1 MNFLSATAIYQQIGD
16 YVCEN
21 ILLGKWAEGSKI
33 PSIRDLAVA
42 IEVNPNTVLRSYN
55 YLQEKE
61 IIQNQRGL
69 GYFVAEKGYEKTKRH
84 LTDGFVNTELPRIF
98 KTMDLLKFSCDDL
111 KPYHAEYQKTHK
123 N

>member
-1 MNFLSATAIYQQIGD
+1 MNFSNAPAIYQQIGD
-16 YVCEN
+16 YVCEH
-21 ILLGKWAEGSKI
+21 ILLGKWVEGAKI
-33 PSIRDLAVA
+33 PSIREMAVA

-69 GYFVAEKGYEKTKRH
+69 GYFVSEKGLEKTKRH
-84 LTDGFVNTELPRIF
+84 LTDGFVKTELPRVF
-98 KTMDLLKFSCDDL
+98 KTMDLLHFDVNDL
-111 KPYHAEYQKTHK
+111 KPYYARYQKAHK

>member
-1 MNFLSATAIYQQIGD
+1 MNFQSASAIYQQIGD

-21 ILLGKWAEGSKI
+21 ILLGNWAEGSKI
-33 PSIRDLAVA
+33 PSIRELAVA

-69 GYFVAEKGYEKTKRH
+69 GYFVAEHGLEKTRRH
-84 LTDGFVNTELPRIF
+84 VNDGFVNHELPRVF
-98 KTMDLLKFSCDDL
+98 NTMRLLDLDCDDL
-111 KPYHAEYQKTHK
+111 KPHYAAYRKKHA